1 MKHYFSRLLLMVM
14 FIPWVLQAQTTP
26 APASLPYSCGFED
39 ATENN
44 NWVIVNGTATNK
56 FCIGQADPST
66 GAKSLYISNDNGV
79 TNAYTFSGATN
90 VYAYREITVSQAGVY
105 NVSFDWR
112 NVGEQLTTTTYD
124 YLRVLLV
131 PSSIELPAGLAS
143 SSLPTGLSYSATPEG
158 WISADLG
165 RGLVSE
171 YTWQHLVNDEVVL
184 DQGNYKL
191 IVLWRNDAS
200 GGENPPGNVDNI
212 SINAVACPKPSGLA
226 ITALTESSVS
236 IAWNITPTNS
246 FKYWL
251 DTANAPLRYSADATA
266 LTGNT
271 ITLNSLQPNTEYTFH
286 IQSICNGDT
295 TDWKTIDFR
304 TKCVAITNAQL
315 PWQESFETW
324 VAGNFDPCYVAENTS
339 TAAYPSINTT
349 NYSDGTKSLYMYSTA
364 AYATWLAMPAFE
376 APINT
381 LQISFDLK
389 KTAVT
394 EYPFMVGVMTD
405 PNDFSTFEAIT
416 MVSNHLKD
424 TFLHF
429 NIPLVNYQGQGR
441 HIALVSPNGVASYNY
456 LDNVVVS
463 VLPACPDPLDLT
475 AVAASPTSILVEWTT
490 TGASG
495 YTIEY
500 GAPGFEL
507 GTGTSVAATAGTH
520 TLTGLTPNSSYE
532 IYLRST
538 CGTTWLGPV
547 AVHTPCT
554 AIPAANLPYMETFDS
569 YTGAI
574 ATSTSAPTGYPNHAM
589 PDCWNFFGMSQSSSS
604 NPKAFLTSSTT
615 YAQNGNCLFLMS
627 YNTPMYAVLPKIDV
641 DINSLQLSFAYR
653 NENATSGTLIVG
665 VMSTLDTATFVGLDT
680 IENST
685 TKTTA
690 FHQFWNDGLSAGS
703 YYIAFR
709 WIHSNTTSFYVG
721 IDSIKV
727 DYLPACPDPFNIE
740 VASVSDQSATISWAG
755 NASGYIAR
763 YVENGEDMYSPLA
776 VSQTLTG
783 STITLT
789 GLTAAT
795 AYDFYLRSN
804 CGTDTGNWMGP
815 LTFRTE
821 CPAFFDISTNA
832 YTEDFDSY
840 TAATSNY
847 TYAATN
853 ETPVCWEMR
862 SNGTNGPTDAYW
874 PRIYKGTSY
883 CPTSNNNALLLN
895 ATYYTS
901 TPSYTTQRGNVK
913 MAVLPTFSEPLY
925 NTTIAFDARFGSA
938 SSSYTDSL
946 FVAIATGDTTFV
958 PLAYFANPTS
968 SATATIAV
976 EVDLNNY
983 QSIIQNNPN
992 GRLAIVF
999 KTGNYSSSSTRYL
1012 GIDNVV
1018 VSKRS
1023 DCAKPYNAMIVDID
1037 EYSATFAF
1045 SDSLNTN
1052 NYEVIWST
1060 TNDVDFAQTENN
1072 VEYYSDTTGVIGNL
1086 TPSTMYCA
1094 WVRAN
1099 CGGSSSQWVEIGG
1112 FRTLCIALDTLPFI
1126 ETFDSYTE
1134 GVSTSTAAPTGY
1146 PAHTLPT
1153 CWNFVNMS
1161 STSSAYPQAFITS
1174 NSGYALNGSK
1184 ALFFKSAMHKSIFAV
1199 MPKIQADLSELQLTF
1214 HYRNE
1219 SLTATNG
1226 TLSVGLMSS
1235 AIDTNTF
1242 VELASFPVIN
1252 TLTPAIVQFW
1262 SADSLFTNNEEYHIA
1277 FRYTGSTNNNM
1288 WLSIDSVVVDY
1299 LPTCPD
1305 PTNIVAVVEDAQSAT
1320 ISWVG
1325 NANGYIVEYGVS
1337 GYIRGTGTME
1347 YPYENALTISGL
1359 NGNTVYDVYL
1369 RSDCSD
1375 IDTGNWIG
1383 PITFRTDC
1391 PEVFDISE
1399 TPYFEDFNL
1408 YTASTSNY
1416 TYAATNETPG
1426 CWDIYS
1432 NGTNGPTAA
1441 YWPRIYKGTS
1451 YCPTSNDNALLMYVC
1466 NYTGTTA
1473 SSLGYVTERGTE
1485 KMAVLPPVSEPL
1497 SNVTISFDAKVY
1509 TVSTSVIDTIFIAIP
1524 TSDSTYIPL
1533 AHYEGISGL
1542 IEIEENLANY
1552 ASAFDT
1558 IENPRVAIVFKA
1570 STYTTSSLRSN
1581 YLGIDNVQIAKNSS
1595 CPHPSNAVITSVTS
1609 NSASFSFSDTANVGS
1624 YEIAWAT
1631 VNDVTLAENSE
1642 VYSDTVGTIDNLETS
1657 TTYYAWVRANCGS
1670 VYSNWEV
1677 LGSFKTTCLS
1687 IDTLPYYEDFNSYS
1701 GNMISTSASV
1711 PTGYPNHTTPDCWSL
1726 NINDGTKIFLSTNN
1740 SYIVD
1745 GNCLFFTGTNAA
1757 PGYAV
1762 LPNFSIPIESMLL
1775 EFTYRYENVSY
1786 GKAIIGAMTNPYD
1799 ESTFIALDTLEPTNT
1814 LTRASHAFWGDTL
1827 TGTNYYIAIKW
1838 HNATTTTVYYFAIDN
1853 LSITAPACHYVADAV
1868 TSNITPTSVDLS
1880 WTNTGADSFVVAYS
1894 TTSSFDPETCTTT
1907 INTTADSITIN
1918 NLTPYTKYYYTVKAV
1933 CGSEQA
1939 SWSEVASFITL
1950 QDCGNLDLVE
1960 PVIGDTSLTTN
1971 SSSYPFYTSTSYT
1984 RGISWQIY
1992 EQTELEM
1999 QGVYSGNINSIAYDY
2014 YSATPLKGFFNIYVT
2029 EIDSTE
2035 FASSYDTIATSNM
2048 TLVYSDSILFE
2059 KGWNTIIFNN
2069 AYNYSGTQ
2077 NLVVAIERVGTI
2089 NYAGSFVYTAGTA
2102 ATTGYK
2108 TIYGYTNSSGTTSS
2122 TRTYNRSNVIFN
2134 ICTATP
2140 SCERPADVV
2149 VSNVQATQVD
2159 VAWTH
2164 EGNNFTVAYGPRG
2177 FSLDST
2183 ATYQTAQAT
2192 TTSTTITGLNEA
2204 TSYDVYVRANC
2215 NGETSD
2221 WSFVESFTT
2230 ICLPIST
2237 LPYIEDFDSYTT
2249 DIVTSTT
2256 APTSY
2261 PEHTMP
2267 SCWSFLNLSETAG
2280 SNYPQAFLTSHTTYA
2295 TSGNCLFFK
2304 SKKAASVFSV
2314 LPKFDIDIDTLQISF
2329 TYRNEGTTTS
2339 NGTLSLGV
2347 MTDIADT
2354 ASFIELAV
2362 FDKTTTNTRVEHIFT
2377 FDSLSGTNYTIAFR
2391 YCGGT
2396 TNNYYLSIDSVV
2408 VDYIPSCLKPY
2419 DITSNNRTQTSADL
2433 TWQSVGG
2440 STWEVEYGPRGF
2452 ERGQGTI
2459 VYTNTTSYT
2468 ITGLTHSSHYD
2479 VYVRSICGAGDT
2491 SEVSDLYRFRTGCG
2505 AIDSLPWSANLDGV
2519 WYYYTNNPTALYP
2532 TCWDIIDG
2540 GYESTSTKYN
2550 WRYNNSNAMTG
2561 NTAIYFYGYAS
2572 TSATYEHNDWLI
2584 TPEMPLTGN
2593 EQLSFWMKN
2602 SSSST
2607 TASYEAK
2614 VAIYAYTVDPNDSVV
2629 TTADYVQVGSYISMH
2644 GTGANTYTEH
2654 IVPLTGLTGNV
2665 KLAFVVNTNSYSF
2678 YIDDV
2683 TVEEIP
2689 ACPRPRFLEVDSV
2702 NQNSITLTWNST
2714 ATDFVVDY
2722 KKSSDS
2728 VWSTI
2733 TGIWDTTATLTNL
2746 SPSTTYQI
2754 RVKAVCT
2761 AVDSSSWS
2769 DILEVA
2775 TECGPTHLPFFEDFS
2790 ATTFPA
2796 NCWER
2801 FSGIPFI
2808 NPPTSTTAGWTRVTT
2823 NYGLQGPHTK
2833 VDLYSNY
2840 RRGLVTP
2847 ALDLSNEAA
2856 AQLSF
2861 DIALT
2866 DDSNG
2871 NAPDSISDDDKFM
2884 ILVSTDNGA
2893 TWPEANAVIWGS
2905 DTSDNYDISSL
2916 SHTVQRI
2923 TVDLSQYYGDTIKIA
2938 FYSHSMVTNSS
2949 NDIHIDNILVQTGC
2963 PAPVIS
2969 SVVPEATT
2977 ATINWTA
2984 SATNFQVA
2992 YKEAAATDWGAEIDV
3007 TNATTY
3013 TITGLMPETDYMVRV
3028 RSICEDGE
3036 MSMWRESTFTTP
3048 ELPCIVPTNV
3058 TATDITYTSANIG
3071 WTASGNEVSWE
3082 VRYATGGVEDTIV
3095 ATTNP
3100 VAITGLFS
3108 ASTYQVWVRAFCG
3121 ADTYSE
3127 WSEVYTFNTQAC
3139 ATVSNVVVSE
3149 IGGNNATVTWTPAE
3163 GQTAW
3168 EVSYGMQGF
3177 SEGYAIATVTVTN
3190 PTYQI
3195 TGLETD
3201 TPYDVYVRAICD
3213 EDVYSAWSERVTFT
3227 TTEDEC
3233 NPVSNVTANN
3243 ITETSATITWT
3254 PTGNETKWQVAYCL
3268 ASDATIVGE
3277 DATIVDVENTPSYTI
3292 TGLETRTSYDAFVR
3306 TVCNE
3311 TNYSA
3316 WVKVN
3321 FTTLGIGINT
3331 AANDNVS
3338 VRIYPNP
3345 ANTQATIS
3353 VEGVNGKVEFV
3364 VADMNGRMIVTET
3377 INCNGELVKTIDVSN
3392 LAKGAY
3398 FVHIYND
3405 NINTTRK
3412 LIVK

>member
-1 MKHYFSRLLLMVM
+1 MKHYFSKLLLMVM

-26 APASLPYSCGFED
+26 APASLPYTCGFED

-44 NWVIVNGTATNK
+44 NWIIVNGSSSTNK
-56 FCIGQADPST
+56 FYIGQAAPST

-79 TNAYTFSGATN
+79 TNAYTVSGATN

-112 NVGEQLTTTTYD
+112 NVGEQLNTTTYD

-143 SSLPTGLSYSATPEG
+143 SSLPTGLSYNATPEG

-171 YTWQHLVNDEVVL
+171 YTWKHLVNDEVVL

-191 IVLWRNDAS
+191 IVLWRNDGS

-212 SINAVACPKPSGLA
+212 SINAVACPKPSSLA

-324 VAGNFDPCYVAENTS
+324 AAGNFDPCYVAENTS

-441 HIALVSPNGVASYNY
+441 YIALVSPNGVASYNY

-463 VLPACPDPLDLT
+463 FLPACPDPLDLT
-475 AVAASPTSILVEWTT
+475 AVATSPTSILVEWTT

-500 GAPGFEL
+500 GAEGFEL
-507 GTGTSVAATAGTH
+507 GTGTSAAATAGTH

-554 AIPAANLPYMETFDS
+554 AIPASNLPYMETFDS

-574 ATSTSAPTGYPNHAM
+574 ATSNSAPTGYPNHAM

-627 YNTPMYAVLPKIDV
+627 YNTPIYAVLPKIDV

-653 NENATSGTLIVG
+653 NESATSGTLIVG
-665 VMSTLDTATFVGLDT
+665 VMSALDTTTFVGLDT

-685 TKTTA
+685 TKTTT
-690 FHQFWNDGLSAGS
+690 FHQFWNDGLAAGS

-709 WIHSNTTSFYVG
+709 WIHSNTTSYYVG

-763 YVENGEDMYSPLA
+763 YVENGENMYSPAA

-783 STITLT
+783 SAITIT
-789 GLTAAT
+789 GLTVAT

-804 CGTDTGNWMGP
+804 CGADTGNWIGP

-821 CPAFFDISTNA
+821 CPASFDISTQSYIENFDA
-832 YTEDFDSY
+832 YT
-840 TAATSNY
+840 AVTSNY
-847 TYAATN
+847 TYSESN
-853 ETPVCWEMR
+853 QLPICWDFY
-862 SNGTNGPTDAYW
+862 SNGSNGPTNDYW

-883 CPTSNNNALLLN
+883 CPTSNNNALILN
-895 ATYYTS
+895 VTHYSTS
-901 TPSYTTQRGNVK
+901 PSSYDARRGSMKV
-913 MAVLPTFSEPLY
+913 AVLPNFSEPLY

-938 SSSYTDSL
+938 SSSYDDSL
-946 FVAIATGDTTFV
+946 FIAVVTTDSTII
-958 PLAYFANPTS
+958 PLAYYANPT
-968 SATATIAV
+968 ATADAIMHID
-976 EVDLNNY
+976 VDLNAY
-983 QSIIQNNPN
+983 QSTLQTINN
-992 GRLAIVF
+992 GRLAIVY
-999 KTGNYSSSSTRYL
+999 KAGSYSSSSTRYL
-1012 GIDNVV
+1012 GIDNIVV
-1018 VSKRS
+1018 AKRS
-1023 DCAKPYNAMIVDID
+1023 DCIKPYDAIITDYTT
-1037 EYSATFAF
+1037 ESATFVLR
-1045 SDSLNTN
+1045 DSLYTN
-1052 NYEVIWST
+1052 SYEVIWST
-1060 TNDVDFAQTENN
+1060 TNDVNIAETENN
-1072 VEYYSDTTGVIGNL
+1072 VEYYSDTTGTIINL
-1086 TPSTMYCA
+1086 TPNTMYYA
-1094 WVRAN
+1094 WVRTN
-1099 CGGSSSQWVEIGG
+1099 CGASNSQWIEIGG
-1112 FRTLCIALDTLPFI
+1112 FRTLCVALDTLPFI

-1134 GVSTSTAAPTGY
+1134 GVSTGSAAPTNY
-1146 PAHTLPT
+1146 PNGHALPT
-1153 CWNFVNMS
+1153 CWNIINMS
-1161 STSSAYPQAFITS
+1161 NSTSTYPQAFITS

-1184 ALFFKSAMHKSIFAV
+1184 ALFFKSAMHSSIFAV
-1199 MPKIQADLSELQLTF
+1199 MPKIQADLSQLQLSF

-1219 SLTATNG
+1219 SLTASNG

-1242 VELASFPVIN
+1242 IELSSFPVIN
-1252 TLTPAIVQFW
+1252 TITPAIVQFW
-1262 SADSLFTNNEEYHIA
+1262 SADSLFTYGEEYHIA
-1277 FRYTGSTNNNM
+1277 FRYTGSTSNNM
-1288 WLSIDSVVVDY
+1288 YLSIDSVVIDY

-1305 PTNIVAVVEDAQSAT
+1305 PTNVVAVVEDDQSAT

-1337 GYIRGTGTME
+1337 GYTRGTGTME

-1369 RSDCSD
+1369 RSDCGA
-1375 IDTGNWIG
+1375 DTGNWIG

-1391 PEVFDISE
+1391 PEIFDISE
-1399 TPYFEDFNL
+1399 TPYFEDFNS
-1408 YTASTSNY
+1408 YTAATSNY
-1416 TYAATNETPG
+1416 TYAATNETPS

-1432 NGTNGPTAA
+1432 NGTAGSTAA

-1466 NYTGTTA
+1466 NYAGTTA

-1497 SNVTISFDAKVY
+1497 SNVTISFDAKVN
-1509 TVSTSVIDTIFIAIP
+1509 TVSTSIIDTIFVAIP

-1552 ASAFDT
+1552 ASIIDTLT
-1558 IENPRVAIVFKA
+1558 IENPRIVIVFKA
-1570 STYTTSSLRSN
+1570 STYTSSSLRSN

-1595 CPHPSNAVITSVTS
+1595 CPQPSNAVITGVTS
-1609 NSASFSFSDTANVGS
+1609 NSASFSFTDTTNVGN
-1624 YEIAWAT
+1624 YEVAWTT

-1642 VYSDTVGTIDNLETS
+1642 VYSDTIGTIYNLETN

-1670 VYSNWEV
+1670 AYSNWEV
-1677 LGSFKTTCLS
+1677 LGTFKTTCTP

-1701 GNMISTSASV
+1701 GNMISTGAGV
-1711 PTGYPNHTTPDCWSL
+1711 PTGYPNHTIPDCWTL
-1726 NINDGTKIFLSTNN
+1726 NINDGTKIFLSTNS
-1740 SYIVD
+1740 SYRVN
-1745 GNCLFFTGTNAA
+1745 GNCLFFTGTNVA

-1799 ESTFIALDTLEPTNT
+1799 ESTFIPLDTLQPTTT

-1838 HNATTTTVYYFAIDN
+1838 HNATSTTVYYFAIDN
-1853 LSITAPACHYVADAV
+1853 LSLTAPTCHYVADAV
-1868 TSNITPTSVDLS
+1868 TSNITSTSVNLN
-1880 WTNTGADSFVVAYS
+1880 WTNTGADSYVVAYS
-1894 TTSSFDPETCTTT
+1894 TTSTFDPETCTTT

-1939 SWSEVASFITL
+1939 RWSEVASFVTL

-1960 PVIGDTSLTTN
+1960 PVIGDTTLTTN
-1971 SSSYPFYTSTSYT
+1971 SNSYPFYTSTSYT

-2014 YSATPLKGFFNIYVT
+2014 FSTTPLKGFFNIYVT

-2048 TLVYSDSILFE
+2048 TLVYSDSIVFE

-2069 AYNYSGTQ
+2069 AYNYSGNQ

-2089 NYAGSFVYTAGTA
+2089 NYAGYFMYTAGTA

-2108 TIYGYTNSSGTTSS
+2108 TIYGYTTSSETTSF

-2140 SCERPADVV
+2140 SCVRPADVV
-2149 VSNVQATQVD
+2149 ISNVQATQVD

-2164 EGNNFTVAYGPRG
+2164 EGNNFTVAYGPHG
-2177 FSLDST
+2177 FSLDAT
-2183 ATYQTAQAT
+2183 ATYQTVQANAT
-2192 TTSTTITGLNEA
+2192 NITLTGL
-2204 TSYDVYVRANC
+2204 TQSSIYDVYVRANC
-2215 NGETSD
+2215 DGETSD
-2221 WSFVESFTT
+2221 WSFIESFTT

-2249 DIVTSTT
+2249 DVATSTT

-2261 PEHTMP
+2261 PYHTMP

-2280 SNYPQAFLTSHTTYA
+2280 SNYPQAFLTSNSTYA
-2295 TSGNCLFFK
+2295 SSGNCLFFK
-2304 SKKAASVFSV
+2304 SKIGTSVFSV
-2314 LPKFDIDIDTLQISF
+2314 LPKFDANIDTLQISF
-2329 TYRNEGTTTS
+2329 TYRNESTAAS
-2339 NGTLSLGV
+2339 NGTLSIGV
-2347 MTDIADT
+2347 MTDITDT
-2354 ASFIELAV
+2354 ASFIELETFAI
-2362 FDKTTTNTRVEHIFT
+2362 TTTKTRVEHIFA
-2377 FDSLSGTNYTIAFR
+2377 FDNLSGTNYTIAFR
-2391 YCGGT
+2391 YKGST
-2396 TNNYYLSIDSVV
+2396 SNNMWFGLDSVV

-2419 DITSNNRTQTSADL
+2419 DVTYINRTQTSADL
-2433 TWQSVGG
+2433 TWQSIGG
-2440 STWEVEYGPRGF
+2440 STWEVEYGPRNF

-2491 SEVSDLYRFRTGCG
+2491 SEVSDVYRFRTGCG

-2540 GYESTSTKYN
+2540 GYESSSTKYN

-2561 NTAIYFYGYAS
+2561 NTAIYFSGYAS
-2572 TSATYEHNDWLI
+2572 TSASYEHNDWLI

-2602 SSSST
+2602 YSSST

-2644 GTGANTYTEH
+2644 GADATTYTEH

-2722 KKSSDS
+2722 KKASDS

-2808 NPPTSTTAGWTRVTT
+2808 NPPTSTTTGWTRVTT

-2871 NAPDSISDDDKFM
+2871 NAPDSISNDDKFM

-3013 TITGLMPETDYMVRV
+3013 TITGLMPETNYMVRV

-3048 ELPCIVPTNV
+3048 ELPCIAPTDI
-3058 TATDITYTSANIG
+3058 TATDITYTSATLG
-3071 WTASGNEVSWE
+3071 WTGSGNEVSWE
-3082 VRYATGGVEDTIV
+3082 VKYTTGGVEETIV

-3100 VAITGLFS
+3100 VVIENLFPG
-3108 ASTYQVWVRAFCG
+3108 STYEVWVRAFCG
-3121 ADTYSE
+3121 AETYSD
-3127 WSEVYTFNTQAC
+3127 WSEVYTFNTAAC
-3139 ATVSNVVVSE
+3139 EVPSNVVASNITQTSATISWTSSAQKWE
-3149 IGGNNATVTWTPAE
+3149 I
-3163 GQTAW
+3163 
-3168 EVSYGMQGF
+3168 SYGMQGVNEENGTKVIV
-3177 SEGYAIATVTVTN
+3177 EGTPSYTIE
-3190 PTYQI
+3190 
-3195 TGLETD
+3195 GLDAET
-3201 TPYDVYVRAICD
+3201 TYDVYVRAIC
-3213 EDVYSAWSERVTFT
+3213 EDGVYSTWAPKAQFT
-3227 TTEDEC
+3227 T
-3233 NPVSNVTANN
+3233 N
-3243 ITETSATITWT
+3243 
-3254 PTGNETKWQVAYCL
+3254 
-3268 ASDATIVGE
+3268 
-3277 DATIVDVENTPSYTI
+3277 
-3292 TGLETRTSYDAFVR
+3292 R
-3306 TVCNE
+3306 
-3311 TNYSA
+3311 
-3316 WVKVN
+3316 
-3321 FTTLGIGINT
+3321 IGINT

-3338 VRIYPNP
+3338 VSIYPNP
-3345 ANTQATIS
+3345 ANTEATIS
-3353 VEGVNGKVEFV
+3353 VEGINGKVEFV

-3377 INCNGELVKTIDVSN
+3377 INCEGQLVKTIDVSN

-3405 NINTTRK
+3405 NFNTTRK